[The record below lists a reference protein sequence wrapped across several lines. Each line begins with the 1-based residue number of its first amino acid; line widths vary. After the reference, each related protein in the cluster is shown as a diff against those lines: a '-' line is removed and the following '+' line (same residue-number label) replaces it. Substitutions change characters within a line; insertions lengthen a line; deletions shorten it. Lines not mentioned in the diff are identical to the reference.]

1 MPFLGILTNPQSVF
15 DHSLTQ
21 PLIRTLEVES
31 PKQLAIPI
39 TIAFASTA
47 IIAGVTRLALVW
59 ATTRWTFTIGA
70 ELSTDIYRRTLYQP
84 YLTHISRNSSDVIA
98 NISTKIDSVIYQ
110 ILQLLN
116 LIGAATILVGI
127 LATMLIVDPLV
138 STTAI
143 TSLAVIYGSVI
154 LTIRRR
160 LHLNSKSIAKE
171 SNSVVR
177 SIQEGLGGIRD
188 IIVGGSQEVYCAHY
202 SRAALALRRA
212 QGNNIFL
219 GSSPR
224 YAVEALSMLFIALL
238 AYQLTRE
245 STGVMKSI
253 PTLGL
258 LAIGAQRMLPALQI
272 AYSSW
277 ASIRGEMDSL
287 WDIISFLDQKLP
299 VQTEVTNQSSI
310 PFNECIQLIGI
321 AFRHGENPWILREI
335 SLRIEKG
342 SRVGFIGVTG
352 SGKSSLLDII
362 MGLLPATDGQI
373 KIDDE
378 LLTSENHR
386 QWHNRI
392 AHVPQNIF
400 LSDTSIEEN
409 IAFGIDRQMIDY
421 ERVKLAAKQAQID
434 NFIESLP
441 NRYQTSVGE
450 RGIRLSGGQRQR
462 IGIARALY
470 KQADLLILDE
480 ATSALDTETEEQ
492 VMASIAALNKNLT
505 VLTVAHRLSTLRDCS
520 QIIELKGG
528 IVSKIMTFEQLAPNV

>member
-1 MPFLGILTNPQSVF
+1 
-15 DHSLTQ
+15 
-21 PLIRTLEVES
+21 
-31 PKQLAIPI
+31 
-39 TIAFASTA
+39 
-47 IIAGVTRLALVW
+47 
-59 ATTRWTFTIGA
+59 
-70 ELSTDIYRRTLYQP
+70 
-84 YLTHISRNSSDVIA
+84 
-98 NISTKIDSVIYQ
+98 
-110 ILQLLN
+110 
-116 LIGAATILVGI
+116 
-127 LATMLIVDPLV
+127 
-138 STTAI
+138 
-143 TSLAVIYGSVI
+143 
-154 LTIRRR
+154 
-160 LHLNSKSIAKE
+160 
-171 SNSVVR
+171 
-177 SIQEGLGGIRD
+177 
-188 IIVGGSQEVYCAHY
+188 
-202 SRAALALRRA
+202 
-212 QGNNIFL
+212 
-219 GSSPR
+219 
-224 YAVEALSMLFIALL
+224 
-238 AYQLTRE
+238 
-245 STGVMKSI
+245 MKSI